1 MHETDAIITH
11 FYKQEVVRGLEG
23 WDSGREAQ
31 KEGAICIH
39 IVDTC
44 CRRAE
49 TNTTL

>member
-11 FYKQEVVRGLEG
+11 FYKREVVRGLEG

-31 KEGAICIH
+31 KEGGICIH